1 MIELL
6 DNICYESM
14 PVSAARL
21 RRSSRSDGPA
31 NIQGET
37 ASETAPYKE
46 ICPHAHLEDL
56 GTMESPRSVMT
67 GSRTIGAASAPGR
80 WPVVGHAPA
89 LISRRLDFL
98 SSLSSVGEV
107 VEIRLGPIPAY
118 VVTSPAAVHQLLVPG
133 DRDYDRGRL
142 MTKASAW
149 FGDSLLTSHGASH
162 QQQRRSLRSAFTSA
176 QVDSHVKHVQDSTRA
191 LVKSWRLGEV
201 LAVDELMEDLALTN
215 TAQSLFSTDLTAD
228 NLESIRRD
236 MPRLFKSVIFRT
248 ILPSGLERMPTI
260 GNFRFRKA
268 VRSLDAVV
276 GAIVAGR
283 RARSGT
289 EDGDLLA
296 SLLAVQDDQG
306 HVLPDQQ
313 IRDHLMTMLV
323 AGSET
328 TAAVLS
334 WALYE
339 IFRSPDIARRV
350 REELDQVLIDRALTA
365 EDVSSLT
372 YLNSVVS
379 ETLRRYPVPFIM
391 RRSLRPVRLGDA
403 NLPAGAEIVY
413 SPYLLHH
420 DRRWFPEPLRFDPD
434 RWSSAGQG
442 SMPKGSY
449 LPFGAGAHVCIGKRM
464 ALAGLTTALAVI
476 CSHWRLEPV
485 AGLRIR
491 EIATGTVHPNR
502 MPMIP
507 RRLPTDDWKQAE

>member
-1 MIELL
+1 MK
-6 DNICYESM
+6 S
-14 PVSAARL
+14 
-21 RRSSRSDGPA
+21 
-31 NIQGET
+31 Q
-37 ASETAPYKE
+37 
-46 ICPHAHLEDL
+46 
-56 GTMESPRSVMT
+56 RSVMT
-67 GSRTIGAASAPGR
+67 GSRAFGAAGAPGR

-89 LISRRLDFL
+89 LISRRLEFL

-118 VVTSPAAVHQLLVPG
+118 VVTHPTVVHQLLVPG

-142 MTKASAW
+142 MAKASAW

-176 QVDSHVKHVQDSTRA
+176 QVDAHVKHVQDSTRA
-191 LVKSWRLGEV
+191 LVRSWKPDEA
-201 LAVDELMEDLALTN
+201 LAMDELMKDLALTN
-215 TAQSLFSTDLTAD
+215 TAQSLFSTDLTAG
-228 NLESIRRD
+228 NLESIRLH
-236 MPRLFKSVIFRT
+236 MPTLFRSVIFRT

-260 GNFRFRKA
+260 GNFRFKKA
-268 VRSLDAVV
+268 MRSLDAIV

-283 RARSGT
+283 HARSEK

-296 SLLAVQDDQG
+296 SLLAAQDDQG
-306 HVLPDQQ
+306 NVLPDQQ
-313 IRDHLMTMLV
+313 IRDHVMTMLV

-328 TAAVLS
+328 NAAVLS

-350 REELDQVLIDRALTA
+350 REELDTVPADRALTA
-365 EDVSSLT
+365 DDVSGMT
-372 YLNSVVS
+372 YLYNVVS

-391 RRSLRPVRLGDA
+391 RRSLKPVRLGDVE
-403 NLPAGAEIVY
+403 LPAGAEIVY

-420 DRRWFPEPLRFDPD
+420 DRRWFPDPLRFDPD
-434 RWSSAGQG
+434 RWSSAG
-442 SMPKGSY
+442 SIPKGSY

-464 ALAGLTTALAVI
+464 ALAGLATALAVI

-485 AGLRIR
+485 AGRRIR
-491 EIATGTVHPNR
+491 EVATGTVHPNR

-507 RRLPTDDWKQAE
+507 RRLPTDDRKQAR